1 MPVTVPRP
9 TKSPGCSARRPSRRA
24 GSTRC
29 RTATRPGWRSRSAC
43 STGTPSQP
51 RPRRTRP
58 TGWRRARSRAAA
70 ARRPRNRAIRRTP
83 VERVRHVQPER
94 VGRRVRG
101 PQLRAEPERIAG
113 RRLLARPQLRGHV
126 REQQPGRDHR
136 GARRAAH
143 RAEQFGLGDRAVVV
157 QVERVA
163 ARRVSLREVGPRP
176 PRRHRQV
183 PPQLCLRHAQPLVG
197 EGDLRR
203 APEHRGLP
211 LRARVVIVREGG
223 DDRPHVRGLRHRVH
237 RPRQRQQ
244 RPRGPA
250 RGLITRSRE
259 GELRAEGV
267 VRGVAPRQ
275 LGADRLARRR
285 RLEHRPVL
293 DVVGRRSG
301 LGPEPVLGLRQEPE
315 VVVAVDH
322 RVAVADPDLH
332 VHDLLRRVPQLAH
345 PPQTELRLVP
355 QRGGGRPAGV
365 PRGQQRAARPRSSPC
380 SRTSRTRRPRR
391 TSRQRRSPV
400 RRSW

>member
-1 MPVTVPRP
+1 MP
-9 TKSPGCSARRPSRRA
+9 SPN
-24 GSTRC
+24 GS
-29 RTATRPGWRSRSAC
+29 P
-43 STGTPSQP
+43 
-51 RPRRTRP
+51 
-58 TGWRRARSRAAA
+58 AADF
-70 ARRPRNRAIRRTP
+70 
-83 VERVRHVQPER
+83 
-94 VGRRVRG
+94 
-101 PQLRAEPERIAG
+101 
-113 RRLLARPQLRGHV
+113 LARPQLRGHV

-136 GARRAAH
+136 GAWRAAH
-143 RAEQFGLGDRAVVV
+143 RAEQFGLGHRAVVV

-163 ARRVSLREVGPRP
+163 ARRVPLREVGPRP

-211 LRARVVIVREGG
+211 LRPRVVVVREGG
-223 DDRPHVRGLRHRVH
+223 DDRAHVRGLRHGVH

-244 RPRGPA
+244 GPRGPA
-250 RGLITRSRE
+250 RGLITRSRQ

-315 VVVAVDH
+315 VVVAVDL
-322 RVAVADPDLH
+322 RVAVADPDLD
-332 VHDLLRRVPQLAH
+332 VHDLLGRVPQLAH
-345 PPQTELRLVP
+345 PPQPELRLVP

-365 PRGQQRAARPRSSPC
+365 PRGQQQQRVRVARREAELLVPAAGVEPAAGDVHRSADLGEAADQVVVAVVLRRGVDGGARVREVRRLTVEHRRAP
-380 SRTSRTRRPRR
+380 RPRR
-391 TSRQRRSPV
+391 LARR
-400 RRSW
+400 